1 MKCCA
6 NINFYPAK
14 CFLSVCV
21 NAPVWCGMKELV
33 VNLSLKSYASYTPRK
48 GVSRSALD
56 EAIATIKHGEKN
68 DHLLDANF

>member
-1 MKCCA
+1 M
-6 NINFYPAK
+6 
-14 CFLSVCV
+14 FLVCVCV